1 MKKERAM
8 SFIDRW
14 FKNTPWWLLSAGI
27 HTVLL
32 LGAALVAI
40 ERMVEIQVYASP
52 WTFHERTEQLL
63 PDAPKIR
70 DLLGEDHQVPV
81 DLDPTD
87 LPSQPFVFDP
97 QTPVLVEEPVERPFG
112 ESNQASSVFWG
123 EAPGLKGR
131 GHDGPGVNDALGAG
145 TGAGYAQR
153 FGFPDGKGDP
163 SGHLEPH
170 RKPQATDSAVIA
182 ALRWLARHQ
191 NADGSW
197 SAQGFGR
204 NCTNGGCSG
213 IGESDYDTG
222 VTGLSLLAFLGAGY
236 TSMSRDDTHMIDP
249 AFPERQLH
257 FGETV
262 KKGLQ
267 WLIAQQDPEGCIGE
281 RGMKHLYNHAIAA
294 LALSEGYGMSGLP
307 ILRGAA
313 QKSIDFLVA
322 AQNPGQGWR
331 YSSRCG
337 DNDTSVTGWAVMA
350 LKSAELSNLSFPSS
364 AFAGALGWLTEA
376 TEKNGYYRVGYTSA
390 GTGKVFVPGK
400 NEQFADHASMS
411 AVGVLSRI
419 FIQKS
424 QKEPA
429 LTAVNF
435 LAGDLPA
442 WKPGQVDFY
451 YWYYASL
458 ALFQFDGP
466 KGAFWSKWNEPMKSA
481 ILPHQKL
488 AKNGC
493 ENGSWDSSED
503 RWGFEGGR
511 VYATAI
517 NCLTLEV
524 YYRYAHVF
532 GAK

>member
-1 MKKERAM
+1 
-8 SFIDRW
+8 
-14 FKNTPWWLLSAGI
+14 TPWWLLSAGI

-52 WTFHERTEQLL
+52 SFIPDRAVPLL
-63 PDAPKIR
+63 SDAPKIR
-70 DLLGEDHQVPV
+70 DILGEEHPVPA
-81 DLDPTD
+81 DLDPKE
-87 LPSQPFVFDP
+87 LLSQPFVFDP
-97 QTPVLVEEPVERPFG
+97 EPPVPVAEPIERPFG
-112 ESNQASSVFWG
+112 SSDKAFSVYWG

-131 GHDGPGVNDALGAG
+131 GHDGPGVSDSLGTGPGAG
-145 TGAGYAQR
+145 FSQR
-153 FGFPDGKGDP
+153 FGFPDGKGRP
-163 SGHLEPH
+163 TPGGTPH
-170 RKPQATDSAVIA
+170 RKPEASDSAVLA

-204 NCTNGGCSG
+204 NCTKGSCSG
-213 IGESDYDTG
+213 AGESDYDTG
-222 VTGLSLLAFLGAGY
+222 VTGLSVLAFLGAGY
-236 TSMSRDDTHMIDP
+236 TSMSRDDDQMIDA

-257 FGETV
+257 FGDTV
-262 KKGLQ
+262 KRGLQ
-267 WLIAQQDPEGCIGE
+267 WLIAQQDPEGCVGE

-294 LALSEGYGMSGLP
+294 LALSEGYGMSGIP
-307 ILRGAA
+307 VLRSAA

-322 AQNPGQGWR
+322 AQNPGKGWR
-331 YSSRCG
+331 YSSKCG

-350 LKSAELSNLSFPSS
+350 LKSAKLSNLAFPCS
-364 AFAGALGWLTEA
+364 AFTGALGWLSEA
-376 TEKNGYYRVGYTSA
+376 TEKNGYYRVGYTMA
-390 GTGKVFVPGK
+390 GTGKVYVPGK

-411 AVGVLSRI
+411 AVAVLSRI

-429 LTAVNF
+429 LVAVNF

-442 WKPGQVDFY
+442 WKAGQVDFY

-466 KGAFWSKWNEPMKSA
+466 KGPFWSKWNEPMKAA

-488 AKNGC
+488 EKHGC
-493 ENGSWDSSED
+493 ENGSWDPSED

-511 VYATAI
+511 VYAAAI

-532 GAK
+532 GTQH